1 MSHGPEMQYK
11 ENQGRFV
18 SRVDEEPFSNNM
30 SNCSFHFP
38 FTVVGTSASSGTVVV
53 EEEEVFSYRR
63 VAKTTLSVPY
73 CPVLHLLIARSG
85 KTRKKCFEIRE
96 ISILRPNGWWC

>member
-73 CPVLHLLIARSG
+73 CPAPFNRSLWEDPKKVL
-85 KTRKKCFEIRE
+85 
-96 ISILRPNGWWC
+96 